1 MTGDLS
7 YFLAFS
13 AGVLSF
19 LSPCVLPLIPSYFSY
34 LTGLSSEEIC
44 LKSDRTREVVLKNA
58 ILFILGFSTL
68 FILFGASATFIGKAL
83 LSYQEL
89 LRQIGGILIIFFG
102 LYILGLIKIPVLMR
116 DIRFHFQER
125 PAGLIGSFLIGVAFG
140 AGWTPCV
147 GPILGSIL
155 LYASLSQSVLIGI
168 LLLTAYS
175 LGLAV
180 PFLMIALGVNAF
192 LVFLKGRSLL
202 WLNRFSGLFLILVG
216 VMIFTNSL
224 TLLTAYFS
232 EIGVGWLVGQ

>member
-1 MTGDLS
+1 MTGDIS

-34 LTGLSSEEIC
+34 LTGLSSEEIR
-44 LKSDRTREVVLKNA
+44 LNPGQTRAVVLKNA
-58 ILFILGFSTL
+58 VMFVLGFSVL
-68 FILFGASATFIGKAL
+68 FILFGASATFIGKFL
-83 LSYQEL
+83 LSHQEI
-89 LRQIGGILIIFFG
+89 LRQVGGFLIVFFG
-102 LYILGLIKIPVLMR
+102 LYILGLIKLPFLMR
-116 DIRFHFQER
+116 DIRFHFQDR

-155 LYASLSQSVLIGI
+155 LYAGMTQSVLIGI
-168 LLLTAYS
+168 LLLMAYS

-180 PFLMIALGVNAF
+180 PFLLTALGVNIF
-192 LVFLKGRSLL
+192 LGFLKGRSLL
-202 WLNRFSGLFLILVG
+202 WLNRLSGAFLILVG